1 MTACSYPW
9 EKNPVSDIV
18 YAVFVSWDEKMRGI
32 DYIFST
38 HGEGEKNVKD
48 LVGNPWHYLE
58 DLHTDWKVL
67 LKNKVKRMGL

>member
-1 MTACSYPW
+1 
-9 EKNPVSDIV
+9 
-18 YAVFVSWDEKMRGI
+18 MRGI